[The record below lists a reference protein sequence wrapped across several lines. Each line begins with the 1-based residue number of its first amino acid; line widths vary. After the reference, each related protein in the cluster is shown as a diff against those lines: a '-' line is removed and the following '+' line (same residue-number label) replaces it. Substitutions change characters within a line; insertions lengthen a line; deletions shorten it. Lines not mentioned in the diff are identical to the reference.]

1 MKKVWRT
8 FKKWF
13 VPHPENDH
21 KAHILRSR
29 SIAAVCIVAVA
40 AELIFLSGF
49 SLPAFRSS
57 LLGDIVA
64 GTLADGTNAARA
76 SNNLPTLQVSPLLTE
91 AAQEKANDMAKN
103 NYFAHTS
110 PAGLTPWY
118 WFGNVGYDFTYAGE
132 NLAVDF
138 SDSQDVTTAWLN
150 SPEHR
155 ANIMSANFT
164 QVGIAIATGTF
175 EGHQAVYVAEE
186 FGAPSPLM
194 VAAPT
199 LAAVAAKTEAS
210 SLTNLTVAT
219 PAATPTAKS
228 VAVLGKTVAVA
239 PSAPTTMVESAS
251 ETSSSQQMFVSVKSA
266 SPLPISVVVATTGP
280 ASNVVSAPIS
290 APAPQYAP
298 QTNVVEQAIANPR
311 ASINSFY
318 LFIAL
323 LFACAIAVDIFVK
336 IRTQHPKMIM
346 GGLVAISLAGIF
358 ILLNQS
364 LFLGVIIK

>member
-1 MKKVWRT
+1 MKKAWRT

-21 KAHILRSR
+21 RAHILRSR
-29 SIAAVCIVAVA
+29 SIAVVCTIAVA
-40 AELIFLSGF
+40 AELIFLNGF

-57 LLGDIVA
+57 LLGDIVVGA
-64 GTLADGTNAARA
+64 LADGTNAARV

-175 EGHQAVYVAEE
+175 EGHPAVYVAEE
-186 FGAPSPLM
+186 FGTPSPLM
-194 VAAPT
+194 IAAPT
-199 LAAVAAKTEAS
+199 LAAVAAKTEAG
-210 SLTNLTVAT
+210 SLTNLAVAPVVAT
-219 PAATPTAKS
+219 SATAS
-228 VAVLGKTVAVA
+228 ASVLGKTVAVT
-239 PSAPTTMVESAS
+239 PSAPTPIAAS
-251 ETSSSQQMFVSVKSA
+251 DVKTSSSEQMFMSVKSA
-266 SPLPISVVVATTGP
+266 SSQPVSAAMTTTGP
-280 ASNVVSAPIS
+280 TPNVVP

-311 ASINSFY
+311 ASIDSFY

-323 LFACAIAVDIFVK
+323 LFSCAIAVDIFVK
-336 IRTQHPKMIM
+336 IRTQHPKLIT

-364 LFLGVIIK
+364 LFLGVVIK